1 MRRAFLFVICV
12 ALGLAMILSGYLIFD
27 YYLDRLKAESAYD
40 ELSEFAMSEEAE
52 ATEPA
57 SDLSVDDTT
66 EATECTETN
75 VPVFVDFEKL
85 TAEYPDTVGWL
96 YCEGTPINY
105 PVVQGKDNLRYLR
118 RLPDGSY
125 NAAGSL
131 FSDYRCKEVA
141 ASGNYIIYGHN
152 MKNGSMFGTIVRY
165 KAQNYYDEHPT
176 LYYLT
181 PERTFRIEL
190 IAGFVTSPAGEVYD
204 TQLAAEQV
212 RQLFTRS
219 SFKSRTIP
227 QDGDTFIAFST
238 CSYEYE
244 DARYVVIGRVIEM
257 VKK

>member
-1 MRRAFLFVICV
+1 MRRVFLFVICV
-12 ALGLAMILSGYLIFD
+12 ALGLAMILSGYLIFN
-27 YYLDRLKAESAYD
+27 YYLDQLKAESAYD

-52 ATEPA
+52 ATEPILNSTA
-57 SDLSVDDTT
+57 DDTT
-66 EATECTETN
+66 ETTEDPETDSLAS
-75 VPVFVDFEKL
+75 VAFEKL

-105 PVVQGKDNLRYLR
+105 PVVQSKDNLRYLR
-118 RLPDGSY
+118 RLPDGRY

-131 FSDYRCKEVA
+131 FADYRCKEVA

-152 MKNGSMFGTIVRY
+152 MKNGSMFGTLVRY
-165 KAQNYYDEHPT
+165 KSQNYYDEHPT

-204 TQLAAEQV
+204 TQLSAEQV
-212 RQLFTRS
+212 RQLCTRS
-219 SFKSRTIP
+219 SFKNRTIP
-227 QDGDTFIAFST
+227 QDGDTFIALST

-244 DARYVVIGRVIEM
+244 DARYVVIGRVIEI

>member
-12 ALGLAMILSGYLIFD
+12 ALGLGMILSGYLIFD

-131 FSDYRCKEVA
+131 FADYRCKEVA

-152 MKNGSMFGTIVRY
+152 MKNGSMFGTLVRY
-165 KAQNYYDEHPT
+165 KSQNYYDEHPT

-190 IAGFVTSPAGEVYD
+190 IAGFVTKSTGEVYD
-204 TQLAAEQV
+204 TQLSAEKV
-212 RQLFTRS
+212 RQLCTRS
-219 SFKSRTIP
+219 SFKSRVTP
-227 QDGDTFIAFST
+227 QDGDVFITLST

-244 DARYVVIGRVIEM
+244 NARYVVIGRIIEI
-257 VKK
+257 

>member
-131 FSDYRCKEVA
+131 FADYRCKEVA

-152 MKNGSMFGTIVRY
+152 MKNGSMFGTLVRY
-165 KAQNYYDEHPT
+165 KSQNYYDEHPT

-190 IAGFVTSPAGEVYD
+190 IAGFVTKSTGEVYN
-204 TQLAAEQV
+204 TQLSAEQV
-212 RQLFTRS
+212 RQFCAESDFS
-219 SFKSRTIP
+219 SGITP
-227 QDGDTFIAFST
+227 QDDDVFITLST

-244 DARYVVIGRVIEM
+244 NARYVVIGRAIEI
-257 VKK
+257 

>member
-131 FSDYRCKEVA
+131 FADYRCKEVA

-152 MKNGSMFGTIVRY
+152 MKNGSMFGTLVRY
-165 KAQNYYDEHPT
+165 KSQNYYDEHPT

-190 IAGFVTSPAGEVYD
+190 IAGFVTKSTGEVYN
-204 TQLAAEQV
+204 TQLSAEQV
-212 RQLFTRS
+212 RQFCAESDFS
-219 SFKSRTIP
+219 SGITP
-227 QDGDTFIAFST
+227 QDDDVFITLST

-244 DARYVVIGRVIEM
+244 NARYVVIGRVIEIM
-257 VKK
+257 K